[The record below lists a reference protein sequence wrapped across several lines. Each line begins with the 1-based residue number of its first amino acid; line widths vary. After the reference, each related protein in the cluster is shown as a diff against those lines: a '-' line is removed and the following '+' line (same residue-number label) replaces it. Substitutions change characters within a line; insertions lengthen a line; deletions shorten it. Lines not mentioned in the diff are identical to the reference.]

1 MNKYILC
8 VILSLSTIIFTSCN
22 TLNSDLKNK
31 NINISTVDNSP
42 NENKNNINNIKSDYV
57 FKAKVIKSNDNNL
70 PFFFVLPILNSP
82 FFICNV
88 IYYKYF

>member
-1 MNKYILC
+1 MLHPILSITLDIACIISASKYIPK
-8 VILSLSTIIFTSCN
+8 SL
-22 TLNSDLKNK
+22 
-31 NINISTVDNSP
+31 P
-42 NENKNNINNIKSDYV
+42 
-57 FKAKVIKSNDNNL
+57 KVIINPAAGITAITTNKAFPNFCQKSNDNNL